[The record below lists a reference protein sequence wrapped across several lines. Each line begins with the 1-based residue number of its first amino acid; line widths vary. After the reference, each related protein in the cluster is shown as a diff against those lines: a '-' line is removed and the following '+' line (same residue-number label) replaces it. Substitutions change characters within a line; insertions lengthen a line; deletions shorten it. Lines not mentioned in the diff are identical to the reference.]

1 MQSRASKR
9 TLRRRSEE
17 QAIDSLAKERD
28 KAIRDEGIYLL
39 ISKRDHVISHVLVRE
54 RLADVLPIGKRD
66 AIRDAFVEEFKK
78 EGAMTPGL
86 LKRRRG
92 DREGT

>member
-1 MQSRASKR
+1 MQSRASR
-9 TLRRRSEE
+9 RARRRQSDG
-17 QAIDSLAKERD
+17 QAIDVLAKERD

-39 ISKRDHVISHVLVRE
+39 ISKRDHVMSHVLIRE

-78 EGAMTPGL
+78 DGAMTPAC
-86 LKRRRG
+86 
-92 DREGT
+92 

>member
-1 MQSRASKR
+1 MRWP
-9 TLRRRSEE
+9 
-17 QAIDSLAKERD
+17 IERD

-39 ISKRDHVISHVLVRE
+39 ISKRDHVISHVLMRE

-78 EGAMTPGL
+78 EGGL
-86 LKRRRG
+86 
-92 DREGT
+92 